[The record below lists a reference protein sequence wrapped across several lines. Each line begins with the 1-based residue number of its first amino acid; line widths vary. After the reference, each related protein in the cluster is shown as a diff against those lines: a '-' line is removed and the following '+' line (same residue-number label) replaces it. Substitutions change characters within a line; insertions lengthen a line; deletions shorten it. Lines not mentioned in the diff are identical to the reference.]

1 MKGDSALPKE
11 HGSDASPNKV
21 FLVGFTEKERG
32 TLEALLGS
40 LPKPPAVE
48 VINHNLPAWLDNKA
62 LQQELKGGLTIVP
75 SIVVRR
81 SPEMF
86 ERLLALQ
93 PDTYVLV
100 GGDPLDLEL
109 GPLKNKPCNVLKRPV
124 TAEDLLSLFLEARE
138 HSTESL
144 QAPVVGD
151 RQIPKV
157 HAPQE
162 ATPESIDLLRK
173 VYQSLD
179 LKKAYAGA
187 LLALITLTKAGG
199 GAVLEQVRGEQGWRM
214 LCHDGIEPEEIHAL
228 QAVIRQVE
236 ESSRIKEPVLD
247 QMHSIG
253 KFSHLSLYPIPL
265 MDEGLALIA
274 LLSEEPSGGSLPWI
288 YADVIPALQNAWIFT
303 SIQDK
308 SFADPVTG
316 VFNRRFLE
324 IELPRE
330 LFRAKRHQRRV
341 SILFAEAD
349 GMADLARNQG
359 EDIVYRVL
367 KETARRLSPDDGCI
381 RNVDLLMKYGAYSF
395 VIVLIE
401 SDYQSTLKVVAPRV
415 LRVIREKSFLEG
427 EGMSLS
433 LTASVGIAN
442 FPITSWDWK
451 LLLAAGEKA
460 LKEAQRAGGNMV
472 VLAKE
477 SSA

>member
-1 MKGDSALPKE
+1 MNGDPALPKE
-11 HGSDASPNKV
+11 HTPDASPSKV
-21 FLVGFTEKERG
+21 FLVEFTEKERK

-48 VINHNLPAWLDNKA
+48 VVNHGLPAWLDDKA
-62 LQQELKGGLTIVP
+62 VQQELKGGLPIVP
-75 SIVVRR
+75 SVVARR

-93 PDTYVLV
+93 PDTCVLV
-100 GGDPLDLEL
+100 GGDPLDVEL
-109 GPLKNKPCNVLKRPV
+109 GPLKNKPRRILKRPV
-124 TAEDLLSLFLEARE
+124 TAENIPSLFLEARG
-138 HSTESL
+138 HSAWSS
-144 QAPVVGD
+144 QAPVVEGS
-151 RQIPKV
+151 QFPEV
-157 HAPQE
+157 YAPQG

-179 LKKAYAGA
+179 LKKAYVSA
-187 LLALITLTKAGG
+187 LSALSTLAKAGG
-199 GAVLEQVRGEQGWRM
+199 GAVFEQVRGEQGWRM
-214 LCHDGIEPEEIHAL
+214 QCHDGMEPEGIHAL
-228 QAVIRQVE
+228 QAAIRQIE
-236 ESSRIKEPVLD
+236 ESSRIQEPVLD
-247 QMHSIG
+247 QRQPVG

-265 MDEGLALIA
+265 MDEGSALIA
-274 LLSEEPSGGSLPWI
+274 LLSEGPSGGSLPWI
-288 YADVIPALQNAWIFT
+288 YADLIPALQNAWIFT

-308 SFADPVTG
+308 SFADSVTG

-330 LFRAKRHQRRV
+330 LYRAKRHQRRV
-341 SILFAEAD
+341 SILFVEAD
-349 GMADLARNQG
+349 GMANLARNHA
-359 EDIVYRVL
+359 EDVVYRVL

-381 RNVDLLMKYGAYSF
+381 RNVDLLVKYGTYSF

-415 LRVIREKSFLEG
+415 LRVIREKPFLEG

-442 FPITSWDWK
+442 FPITSWDWR
-451 LLLAAGEKA
+451 LLLAAGERA
-460 LKEAQRAGGNMV
+460 LKEAQGAGGNMV
-472 VLAKE
+472 VMAKE